1 MGINPFK
8 IKYLKYFLERELE
21 NITLEKIKVY
31 ENQNEIKKFFN
42 SKKLYKNFYVTNS
55 WKELK
60 DFQ

>member
-8 IKYLKYFLERELE
+8 IKYLKYFLGRELE